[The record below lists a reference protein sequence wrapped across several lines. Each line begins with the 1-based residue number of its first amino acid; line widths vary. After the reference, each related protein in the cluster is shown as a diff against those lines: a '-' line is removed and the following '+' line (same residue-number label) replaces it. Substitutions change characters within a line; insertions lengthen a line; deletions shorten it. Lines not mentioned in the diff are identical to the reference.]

1 MKVHTYKNTT
11 WKFRYSE
18 KATKFEKISQY
29 IWHYFK
35 LGDFFQNFVAFSE
48 YLKFRNIFTPLW
60 IAACW
65 NIVMHIWNLTMCFS
79 HEALQQCW
87 PTMHSRTYVIQ
98 GGPWVISICNI
109 IQFESETFL
118 RLMTRHGIIRFIKV
132 AKTQSFNSFSTCTGK
147 KELVNCS

>member
-1 MKVHTYKNTT
+1 MKVHRYKNSI

-29 IWHYFK
+29 IWHYT
-35 LGDFFQNFVAFSE
+35 LNWEIFFQNFVDFSE
-48 YLKFRNIFTPLW
+48 YLNFRNNFTPLW

-87 PTMHSRTYVIQ
+87 PTMHSRTYMLFKEVLELF
-98 GGPWVISICNI
+98 
-109 IQFESETFL
+109 QFAT
-118 RLMTRHGIIRFIKV
+118 
-132 AKTQSFNSFSTCTGK
+132 SFSLNLKLFWGLWRGT
-147 KELVNCS
+147 ESNNS